1 MCSCC
6 VSDLVTTAK
15 TFREKLKETI
25 IRSLLDYGNEVIGG
39 LEAWSLR
46 RCWQESTGCESTD
59 RLAVVG
65 TEQSRRDE
73 HPEQQNCHR
82 LRATK
87 ITGK

>member
-39 LEAWSLR
+39 LEAWSLQ
-46 RCWQESTGCESTD
+46 RCW
-59 RLAVVG
+59 
-65 TEQSRRDE
+65 
-73 HPEQQNCHR
+73 
-82 LRATK
+82 
-87 ITGK
+87 